1 MWLESPGT
9 AVLDRSTVPAC
20 NDRRVPSVDG
30 IINDRDKPTYRQKAW
45 PSAISSTASPT
56 WINLGLN
63 PDLSGKNA
71 ETSVLGCDV
80 FTFRYKKGSSLSFAG
95 VFNCWISE
103 DLQYWRSTLSVFI
116 SQEIFHEGWYI
127 VRFNY
132 KYIYFKHFK
141 ATGFQMGCKANFS
154 FRSCALNY

>member
-71 ETSVLGCDV
+71 ATSVLGCDV
-80 FTFRYKKGSSLSFAG
+80 FTFRYKKGSSLSFAAVVIVG
-95 VFNCWISE
+95 LVKTCSTE
-103 DLQYWRSTLSVFI
+103 DQHCLFSFPKKYFMRVDTLLGLITSIFALNILKLPGSQWDVRRIFLSVLV
-116 SQEIFHEGWYI
+116 H
-127 VRFNY
+127 
-132 KYIYFKHFK
+132 
-141 ATGFQMGCKANFS
+141 
-154 FRSCALNY
+154 